1 MRKTPLHHQPTVL
14 EILDRVLDKGVVVDA
29 APGRGAPPGCAPDG
43 IVVFEIDTHVEIIT
57 DLDDRLKNA
66 ADA

>member
-1 MRKTPLHHQPTVL
+1 VL

-29 APGRGAPPGCAPDG
+29 APEHGAPPPGGAPDG